1 MKVEV
6 IPCKQS
12 RKMPTRNPHTVS
24 KELIKE
30 TRNVYHK
37 RGKKAANQEKYHQ
50 ERRVKLGGVDN
61 RAKVPVR
68 F

>member
-1 MKVEV
+1 MKVDD

-12 RKMPTRNPHTVS
+12 RKMPIRNPHTVS

-30 TRNVYHK
+30 TGNVHHK
-37 RGKKAANQEKYHQ
+37 RGKKAANQEKYQQ
-50 ERRVKLGGVDN
+50 ERRVKLGGVDD
-61 RAKVPVR
+61 RAKLPVR